1 MTVTSPLASS
11 NLNKAAKK
19 AGAALEKAFKSKVQ
33 GAAEACRQQG
43 LAFIP
48 VAAETLGGLHPVA
61 VEQVKKLGAALARQ
75 TGQEE
80 GEAKRHLFQRLSLH
94 LMRGNAAL
102 LVNRS
107 PDFPP
112 PKVDGRV

>member
-1 MTVTSPLASS
+1 MKLPRGEVR
-11 NLNKAAKK
+11 
-19 AGAALEKAFKSKVQ
+19 ALSKTWSIFKD
-33 GAAEACRQQG
+33 
-43 LAFIP
+43 FIMLTTLHNVLYFP
-48 VAAETLGGLHPVA
+48 VAAETLGGLHAVA

-107 PDFPP
+107 PDFPAP
-112 PKVDGRV
+112 EVDGRV

>member
-1 MTVTSPLASS
+1 M
-11 NLNKAAKK
+11 
-19 AGAALEKAFKSKVQ
+19 
-33 GAAEACRQQG
+33 
-43 LAFIP
+43 
-48 VAAETLGGLHPVA
+48 A
-61 VEQVKKLGAALARQ
+61 VEQVKKLGSALSRQ

-107 PDFPP
+107 PDISSPE
-112 PKVDGRV
+112 VEGSE